1 MGNPS
6 EPSSSSVHF
15 AISTVRVPAN
25 PTETESDWNATELA
39 PEATEDLLEEC
50 WEQIDSPNQSPNP
63 LAALLQRHLQRTRHV
78 FRLESPENS
87 QASFPASNWQD
98 WAWTANALWW
108 TPESNGKPATLNDPA
123 GRQLHGPGNFDA
135 EAQIPFLP
143 ESRQRRLES
152 ETVLRNRNLDPV
164 DGTAP
169 LPSSSETETFAPAI
183 AAKRMLGLF
192 AVAAR
197 AEAMANNQTLDLDR
211 VRERSPLAAEALTP
225 AEKDF
230 FDLVSPPAEMVDTA
244 AWRYESLHTLQWAL
258 QMQPDL
264 DWPDERCDLASVL
277 RLILSLPHEDLIK
290 HAILRPMEEL
300 LQAADVHV
308 CLWWKLAVEGAAGR
322 DIPGGLDPGVIA
334 ERVHALTW
342 LLQLSGSVPEEAAD
356 MSWDQVGR
364 EIERGIVG

>member
-25 PTETESDWNATELA
+25 PTETESDWNATKLA

-78 FRLESPENS
+78 FRMESPKNS
-87 QASFPASNWQD
+87 QASFPASDWQH

-123 GRQLHGPGNFDA
+123 GRQLHG
-135 EAQIPFLP
+135 
-143 ESRQRRLES
+143 
-152 ETVLRNRNLDPV
+152 
-164 DGTAP
+164 
-169 LPSSSETETFAPAI
+169 
-183 AAKRMLGLF
+183 
-192 AVAAR
+192 
-197 AEAMANNQTLDLDR
+197 NQTLDLDR

>member
-300 LQAADVHV
+300 LQAADVHA

-322 DIPGGLDPGVIA
+322 DIPGGLDPGVVA